1 MINTE
6 EKKSWWRD
14 NRFTNGLLLAVKFTT
29 KIMSVSVK
37 ITKIAL
43 AGVSLAAYTYM
54 FSWEFALM
62 IMAQLLIHEYGHIWA
77 MKRTG
82 IKTKGIFFIP
92 FVGGAAV
99 ASEDFKSRNDEVFVA
114 LMGPVFG
121 FFCAGGMLAL
131 YYATNNPMYAAG
143 ASWMAMINL
152 FNLLPI
158 NPLDG
163 GRVMKSIAFSLHST
177 VGLIFLVLGI
187 IASGFLAF
195 YAHMWIFIFVIILSS
210 LELGIEFFYKSK
222 DKKEFDKIKK
232 RNDDLEALRQKYIDE
247 GREVPFYLA
256 NLPEFDYIV
265 VEKPNMTKL
274 EIAIAL
280 IGYFLLAIF
289 LYMFMAATMAVPG
302 AAIAMEFLQ

>member
-1 MINTE
+1 MTDTT

-14 NRFTNGLLLAVKFTT
+14 NRFTNVLLIVVKFIT

-37 ITKIAL
+37 ITKIVL

-54 FSWEFALM
+54 FSWKFALM

-121 FFCAGGMLAL
+121 FACAGGMLAL
-131 YYATNNPMYAAG
+131 YYATNNPIYAAG

-163 GRVMKSIAFSLHST
+163 GRVMKSIAFSLHTT
-177 VGLIFLVLGI
+177 VGLVFLVLGI

-210 LELGIEFFYKSK
+210 LELAIEFYYKRK
-222 DKKEFDKIKK
+222 WKIEDDKIRKH
-232 RNDDLEALRQKYIDE
+232 NDELESLRQKYVDE
-247 GREVPFYLA
+247 GREIPFYLK
-256 NLPEFDYIV
+256 NLPIYEYQT
-265 VEKPNMTKL
+265 EKPNMTKL

-280 IGYFLLAIF
+280 VGYFLLAIL
-289 LYMFMAATMAVPG
+289 LYMFMAATMSVPG